1 MKGKQLVLFD
11 IALGSETAR
20 EELVND
26 TFIRLKYDIGMKDP
40 GLAQLRGIPTTAGHL
55 VFYDSLTLGYKV
67 QSLGCGSAYSGYSCR
82 PLDTT

>member
-26 TFIRLKYDIGMKDP
+26 TNTHSLKYDWGGELSHFLI
-40 GLAQLRGIPTTAGHL
+40 I
-55 VFYDSLTLGYKV
+55 LGFLK
-67 QSLGCGSAYSGYSCR
+67 A
-82 PLDTT
+82 

>member
-40 GLAQLRGIPTTAGHL
+40 GIA
-55 VFYDSLTLGYKV
+55 
-67 QSLGCGSAYSGYSCR
+67 
-82 PLDTT
+82 